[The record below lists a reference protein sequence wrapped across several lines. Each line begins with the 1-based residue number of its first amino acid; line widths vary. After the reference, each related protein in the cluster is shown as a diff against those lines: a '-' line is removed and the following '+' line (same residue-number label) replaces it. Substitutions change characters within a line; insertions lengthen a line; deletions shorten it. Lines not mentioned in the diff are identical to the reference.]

1 MTSVLTPLRRVWGFV
16 SPSKPAAPQT
26 AEAPPTTNQDTEAT
40 PKAIEKIPDRESED
54 NLEQSTPR
62 SLFSS
67 KPSQYLPGSK
77 RKFELDFESPKTAK
91 KAKMEAAL
99 ASSKRKREFEFET
112 PQKKN
117 KPTNMSQTM
126 PPMPRSAMKPL
137 VQPRTPVASMKKSVT
152 FNRHPL
158 TDIKTVRPLFG
169 KAGNYAGSV
178 FADVSPLSDSSP
190 EGTPSTP
197 STLSDINSSQLEM
210 SPTTKSNTEVNT
222 PGARTKFCEDP
233 HDPYWRP
240 QPHNPRPG
248 QFCLPDDLSQ
258 YDDEDDES
266 IIEQSTPVQSNTRTG
281 NNTPNTPE
289 TVRRGNAAVASD
301 SPETPRLPHA
311 QLPAA
316 SPQTAQA
323 STQTTQPRT
332 SSYSA
337 PPKLTYSTPPTSAN
351 LFADVGPDAVNKA
364 RAAAEKYKPE
374 SVGKQ
379 ASKLSQVTQ
388 ARSPSSSPNG
398 SRAATPASAM
408 NPAIVAQNSDKIPHE
423 RQQEY
428 DEWARN
434 LDWPAP
440 GQKIVEEEIFKSDM
454 MKKIVQEWT
463 EEDETNSKIFWN
475 KNFDQVIEAGRKAE
489 REGKVLMFV

>member
-40 PKAIEKIPDRESED
+40 PKAIEQIPDRESED

-117 KPTNMSQTM
+117 KQPNMSQTM

-137 VQPRTPVASMKKSVT
+137 FQPRTPVASMKKSVT
-152 FNRHPL
+152 FHRHPL
-158 TDIKTVRPLFG
+158 TDTKTVRPLFG

-178 FADVSPLSDSSP
+178 FADVSPLPDSSP
-190 EGTPSTP
+190 EASPSTP
-197 STLSDINSSQLEM
+197 STLSDISSSQLEM

-233 HDPYWRP
+233 YDPYWRP

-266 IIEQSTPVQSNTRTG
+266 IIEQSTPVQSNAKFG
-281 NNTPNTPE
+281 NNTPTTPD
-289 TVRRGNAAVASD
+289 TVRRGNAAVLSD

-316 SPQTAQA
+316 SSSTPKSSTA
-323 STQTTQPRT
+323 SHPT
-332 SSYSA
+332 
-337 PPKLTYSTPPTSAN
+337 PPKLTYSTPPTSGN
-351 LFADVGPDAVNKA
+351 LFADAGPDAVNKA

-388 ARSPSSSPNG
+388 ARSRSSSPNG
-398 SRAATPASAM
+398 SRTTTPALAIDS
-408 NPAIVAQNSDKIPHE
+408 AIVAKDNEEISPE
-423 RQQEY
+423 LEQQY
-428 DEWARN
+428 DEWAQN

-440 GQKIVEEEIFKSDM
+440 GQKIVEEEHFKSDM
-454 MKKIVQEWT
+454 MNRILEEWT
-463 EEDETNSKIFWN
+463 GEDDDQSQKFWETS
-475 KNFDQVIEAGRKAE
+475 FDQVIEAGRKAE